1 METKDVI
8 LDLRNNNNLTQEEL
22 ANKLNVTREDV
33 SNWELGKSIPND
45 DTFKLLSRLFN
56 VSINTLKGSEEKLIC
71 QCCGMPLEDEL
82 MSKELNGDFNEEY
95 CKWCYSD
102 GKFTYNNM
110 EDLINVCVPH
120 MVSINFTEDQVRK
133 YMKGLLPKLNYWRNK
148 K

>member
-33 SNWELGKSIPND
+33 SNWELGKSLPSE

-56 VSINTLKGSEEKLIC
+56 VSINTLRGSEEKLIC

-133 YMKGLLPKLNYWRNK
+133 YMKGLLPKLNYWKNK